1 MTAPPIALLLP
12 GQGFQHVGMAVE
24 LYRREPRF
32 TAVADAFLPALGP
45 WGAGVRQ
52 TWLGLV
58 DGAPADRGVTAQPLL
73 FLIGYGIGEALAA
86 RGVRPA
92 VLIGHSV
99 GELAAATLAG
109 VFSPA
114 AAARI
119 LAARCA
125 SLAEA
130 PAGGMLAVAGAPE
143 PVLERVRAEGGCA
156 DVALGAHNGPAQTV
170 LAGPEPALTAA
181 ERTLREQGLTARRVR
196 ALEPWHAPAMQR
208 AADRFRA
215 AVAAEVL
222 SPPRIPI
229 VSTRTGRP
237 VSDGEA
243 VRPDFW
249 ADQMALPVRFW
260 PALCTVLDGAAHTV
274 ADAAPAGALA
284 TLARRHPSV
293 RAGDSPVV
301 PLLAPAS
308 REPWP
313 VWTGAVQRLTG
324 SVPQPAP

>member
-1 MTAPPIALLLP
+1 MRASPIALLLP

-32 TAVADAFLPALGP
+32 TAVADEFLHALGA
-45 WGAGVRQ
+45 WGAEVRR
-52 TWLGLV
+52 TWLGRV

-92 VLIGHSV
+92 VLVGHSV

-125 SLAEA
+125 ALSQA

-143 PVLERVRAEGGCA
+143 PVLERVRAGDGCA
-156 DVALGAHNGPAQTV
+156 GVALGAHNGPAQTV

-181 ERTLREQGLTARRVR
+181 ERHLRDEGLTARRVR
-196 ALEPWHAPAMQR
+196 ALEPWHAPAMRR
-208 AADRFRA
+208 AADRFCA
-215 AVAAEVL
+215 AVADEVL

-237 VSDGEA
+237 VSEREA

-249 ADQMALPVRFW
+249 AEQMALPVQFW

-274 ADAAPAGALA
+274 VDAAPAGALA

-293 RAGDSPVV
+293 RAGHSPVV

-313 VWTGAVQRLTG
+313 VWTAAVDQLGG
-324 SVPQPAP
+324 SVAQPAS